1 MRISVVGLGKLG
13 AVLAAVLAEKD
24 FHVIGV
30 DLDQACVAAVN
41 SGATPVDEPGL
52 DALIKK
58 NCQRLSAT
66 TDCQDAVVST
76 DVTFIVVPTPSEERG
91 GFSLKH
97 VLKTVEQIGLGLRR
111 KTGFHLVVLSSTV
124 LPGSMDGAVRPLLET
139 ISGKECGRDFGLC
152 YNPEFIALGTV
163 IRDFCNPDLVLIG
176 EWDEN
181 SGRIL
186 EGIHRRICESH
197 PTIARMSFV
206 NAELTKLCINTYVT
220 LKISYANMLAA
231 LCEKLPGADVDVVT
245 AALGADTRIG
255 PKYLKGGLGYGGPC
269 FPRDN
274 IAFTAL
280 ARDIGAQAPLSEVTD
295 HLNRQLAIRLSDRV
309 ASMLQAGQTAGVLG
323 LSYKPL
329 TNVVEES
336 QGLMLAQHLSERGVR
351 VVVYDPEAM
360 GNARKVLGSGVTFA
374 PSMEQ
379 CAAEAHVL
387 AITTPWDQ
395 FRALKPAHL
404 RQCDGGAVVLDCW
417 RILRPE
423 DFESGARYMTLGLGP
438 ARRTP
443 AAGQE
448 WAGDSTPCP
457 GAASAGQ

>member
-24 FHVIGV
+24 FHVVGV
-30 DLDQACVAAVN
+30 DLDQARVAAVN
-41 SGATPVDEPGL
+41 SGATPVEEPGL

-58 NCQRLSAT
+58 NRQRLSAT
-66 TDCQDAVVST
+66 ADCQEAVAST
-76 DVTFIVVPTPSEERG
+76 DVTFIVVPTPSEESG

-124 LPGSMDGAVRPLLET
+124 LPGSMDGEVRPLLET
-139 ISGKECGRDFGLC
+139 VSGKVCGRDFGLC
-152 YNPEFIALGTV
+152 YNPDFIALGTV

-176 EWDEN
+176 EWDER

-186 EGIHRRICESH
+186 EGIHCRICESH

-220 LKISYANMLAA
+220 MKISYANMLAG
-231 LCEKLPGADVDVVT
+231 LCERLPGADVDVVT

-274 IAFTAL
+274 VAFTAL

-295 HLNRQLAIRLSDRV
+295 RMNRQLAVRLSDRV
-309 ASMLQAGQTAGVLG
+309 ASMLQAGQTAGILG

-336 QGLMLAQHLSERGVR
+336 QGLMLAQHLSEKGVR

-360 GNARKVLGSGVTFA
+360 DNARKVLGSSVTFA
-374 PSMEQ
+374 LSMEQ

-404 RQCDGGAVVLDCW
+404 RQCDDGAVVLDCW
-417 RILRPE
+417 RILSPE
-423 DFESGARYMTLGLGP
+423 EFESGARYMTLGLGP

-443 AAGQE
+443 APRQGGAD
-448 WAGDSTPCP
+448 DSTPCP
-457 GAASAGQ
+457 GAAVAGQ